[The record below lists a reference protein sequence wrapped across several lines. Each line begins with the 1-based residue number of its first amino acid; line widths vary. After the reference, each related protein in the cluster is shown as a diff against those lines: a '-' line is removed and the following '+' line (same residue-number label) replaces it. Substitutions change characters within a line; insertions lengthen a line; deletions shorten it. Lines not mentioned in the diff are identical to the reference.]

1 MKFPST
7 IGHSNSTL
15 ESTSTACSAG
25 TSGQHQPPKDE
36 SSRCSTDDEP
46 CLNALPTTHQPPPTA
61 SAAATAA
68 AVAASQLAHENNHE
82 ICARLLFMAVKWTKN
97 LTSFASLPFRDQVFV
112 YAFQGGK
119 SICLWSKSRWVCFN
133 LGSERFWLNA
143 KFLIIFG
150 WFFVMRLSGSRS
162 IDDISYQLCMA
173 IVNIREGLM
182 KQTIL

>member
-112 YAFQGGK
+112 YAFQGG
-119 SICLWSKSRWVCFN
+119 
-133 LGSERFWLNA
+133 
-143 KFLIIFG
+143 
-150 WFFVMRLSGSRS
+150 
-162 IDDISYQLCMA
+162 D
-173 IVNIREGLM
+173 
-182 KQTIL
+182 